1 MKMFLGEYNPNIT
14 EGSRIALPK
23 KLREQIVSDDIVL
36 AKGFEKCVLLYE
48 KQDWAEKVEKQVEN
62 LKDQVKRSD
71 LERYLFTSASEAS
84 VDYQGRLVIPT
95 PLKEFA
101 GIKSETAVIGVGDHI
116 EIWDKDTWVSHLEEI
131 TNGLSQTN
139 SFK

>member
-84 VDYQGRLVIPT
+84 VDSQGRLVIPT